1 MNSPKVKI
9 CGISNIEIL
18 KALINLNIDFIG
30 FIFYKKTLKTL
41 RKYENEFSKEVSKLP
56 ETRRQNVLRK
66 SKIINH
72 ILVSTKKSI

>member
-1 MNSPKVKI
+1 MIK
-9 CGISNIEIL
+9 NIFLTNTESIFVL
-18 KALINLNIDFIG
+18 ASFLIVFLAC

-41 RKYENEFSKEVSKLP
+41 KKYENEFSKEVSKLP
-56 ETRRQNVLRK
+56 KTRRQNVLRK